1 MGVCGPRGVSEL
13 FATSRG
19 IRQGCPASPMLFA
32 LLVSGLERR
41 LHRLLPSAGWVIGE
55 VCKVFTG
62 YADDIK
68 LVGKSAEELN
78 LLFSE
83 V

>member
-1 MGVCGPRGVSEL
+1 MSEG
-13 FATSRG
+13 FGTSRG
-19 IRQGCPASPMLFA
+19 IRQGCPVAPCLFA

-41 LHRLLPSAGWVIGE
+41 LSRLLPDTGWYIGNFH
-55 VCKVFTG
+55 KVFTG

-68 LVGKSAEELN
+68 LVAKSELELN